1 MSTGSKIFI
10 AALKQLE
17 ESKSANIHQLT
28 ELSFEKLAELKAY
41 YFQLSTNAEA
51 AVFNESAAV
60 NKEKWVQLIEAI
72 ELKKGNEEQVWDY
85 LT

>member
-28 ELSFEKLAELKAY
+28 ELSFEKLSEPKAY

-51 AVFNESAAV
+51 AGFNESAAV